1 MKVTLKRIFALL
13 LCATL
18 LFGLAT
24 NCFAA
29 NTKGKLTVEL
39 NDKDQNKISNMTV
52 NICQVATL
60 SQNGYS
66 PVAAFE
72 NSGISVSGIVNNP
85 SEAAA
90 KTIADYVKSNNISAL
105 SAISDGSGAVFGDLD
120 LGIWLVFTNENEQY
134 TFNPYLVFLP
144 SRSGDK
150 LLYQLTSSPKLQ
162 DNTPN
167 EISLYVIKKWDDKNN
182 ASKNRPESVT
192 IELLNG
198 DTVVSSVQLS
208 EQNGWSHTFEKLS
221 KDGNYSVREK
231 AVANYKT
238 TYSGDTTNGF
248 IVTNTYN
255 GEKLPQTGQY
265 WWPIVLI
272 AVAGA
277 GFVALGIYEL
287 GVKKNG
293 KEE

>member
-1 MKVTLKRIFALL
+1 MKVTLKRIFVFL

-18 LFGLAT
+18 LFGLAI

-72 NSGISVSGIVNNP
+72 NSGISVLGIVNNP

-167 EISLYVIKKWDDKNN
+167 EISVYVIKKWDDKNN

-208 EQNGWSHTFEKLS
+208 EQNGWSHTFEKLK